1 MRRRATGRDADAG
14 AGASGTQP
22 MFGMTGRYVLREV
35 IPPLCLTQVVFTF
48 LMMLDPINKRAE
60 ELIGV
65 GVDGSDVVGLLVTL
79 LPYAIGISLPISL
92 LVGVLMALGRLSGD
106 REIVAMQACG
116 ISIYRILAPLLLLA
130 VAVAA
135 VDCYVLSTMVPN
147 ANQRF
152 REIVFRVSAN
162 RAEGEVKPRV
172 FEVDRFP
179 RVVLYVRE
187 VAADGWRDVFLADVD
202 RPGQPDVYVAEWGR
216 FAVDSER
223 RTVSVLL
230 RQGQRHRVDPA
241 NPGGYEVHD
250 FEQLTIQL
258 DASAL
263 FPDGGPVRGVNELSV
278 GELRREI
285 ATMREAGISPHQ
297 PIMAMHEKFSIP
309 VACLVF
315 VLLAVGLGVS
325 NRREGRLASFA
336 VGIAVILAYYVMMYL
351 GTAMAKGQW
360 LSPHLVRWIPNIVL
374 GLAGI
379 VLVRWRSGT
388 IERRATLPWLAA
400 RSRAAETVES
410 DQARDDPQA
419 VVVVSPATGWG
430 VNLLDRYVT
439 RIYFHWMAL
448 AFVGL
453 LGLFYVFTFL
463 DLADKLF
470 KEETTLVML
479 LTYFWYATPQYVSY
493 VLPIAALVATLVS
506 IGLLT
511 RTSELTVMKACGI
524 SLYRM
529 AVPILGFSLLW
540 SALLF
545 AIGEGILAQAN
556 RRAETLNHEI
566 RTGRAEPFGTADRA
580 WLVNED
586 GDIYHYLH
594 FDADRK
600 EIGSLSVWEFDG
612 RPWSLTRRTYA
623 AHAAFREVWNGH
635 DVWSRDFAATVGAA
649 PSYEHDAE
657 RALPAVAPPEV
668 FASELPEAELMNY
681 RELERHILE
690 LRALGFDVVNLV
702 VELHRKASFPFVTF
716 ILTLIAVPFAV
727 TIGPRGALY
736 GVGAG
741 IVLGFTYWI
750 VLSVFGALG
759 SAGALMPATAAWA
772 PNLIFGASAGYF
784 LFSVRT

>member
-1 MRRRATGRDADAG
+1 MLGI
-14 AGASGTQP
+14 
-22 MFGMTGRYVLREV
+22 TGRYVLREV
-35 IPPLCLTQVVFTF
+35 IPPFCLTQVVFTF
-48 LMMLDPINKRAE
+48 LLMLDPIRKEAE
-60 ELIGV
+60 RLIGV
-65 GVDGSDVVGLLVTL
+65 GVDGGDIVALLVTL
-79 LPYAIGISLPISL
+79 LPYAIGITLPMSL

-116 ISIYRILAPLLLLA
+116 ISIYRILTPLVLLA
-130 VAVAA
+130 TVVAA
-135 VDCYVLSTMVPN
+135 VDCYVLSTLVPN

-179 RVVLYVRE
+179 QVVLYVRE
-187 VAADGWRDVFLADVD
+187 VAADGWRDVFLADVE
-202 RPGQPDVYVAEWGR
+202 RPGEPDVYVAEWGR
-216 FAVDSER
+216 FAVDAER
-223 RTVSVLL
+223 KTVSVAL
-230 RQGQRHRVDPA
+230 RKGQRHRVDPA
-241 NPGGYEVHD
+241 DPGGYEVHD

-258 DASAL
+258 DASEL
-263 FPDGGPVRGVNELSV
+263 FPEGGPARGFNELSV
-278 GELRREI
+278 GELRDEI
-285 ATMREAGISPHQ
+285 VAMRAAGISPHP
-297 PIMAMHEKFSIP
+297 PIMSLHEKFSIP

-325 NRREGRLASFA
+325 NRKEGRLASFA
-336 VGIAVILAYYVMMYL
+336 LGIAVIFAYYVMMYL

-360 LSPHLVRWIPNIVL
+360 LSPHLVRWIPNVVL

-388 IERRATLPWLAA
+388 IERRTTLSWLVP
-400 RSRAAETVES
+400 RTRPAETVAAGRS
-410 DQARDDPQA
+410 GDPQA
-419 VVVVSPATGWG
+419 VVAVSPAARWG
-430 VNLLDRYVT
+430 INLLDRYVT
-439 RIYFHWMAL
+439 RIYLHWMAL

-453 LGLFYVFTFL
+453 LGIFYVGTFL

-470 KEETTLVML
+470 KEETTLVKL

-493 VLPIAALVATLVS
+493 VLPIAALVSTLVT

-540 SALLF
+540 SVVLF
-545 AIGEGILAQAN
+545 ALGEGILAQAN
-556 RRAETLNHEI
+556 RRAEALNREI
-566 RTGRAEPFGTADRA
+566 RSGQTQPFGTADRK
-580 WLVNED
+580 WMVNED

-594 FDADRK
+594 FDADRQ
-600 EIGSLSVWEFDG
+600 EVGGLSVYEFTG
-612 RPWSLTRRTYA
+612 RPWSLARRTYA
-623 AHAAFREVWNGH
+623 AHAAFEDGWTGH
-635 DVWSRDFAATVGAA
+635 DVWSRGFTTTAEDVPA
-649 PSYEHDAE
+649 YEHDAQ

-668 FASELPEAELMNY
+668 FSSALPEAELMSY

-702 VELHRKASFPFVTF
+702 VELHRKVSFPLVTF

-741 IVLGFTYWI
+741 IVLGFSYWI

-759 SAGALMPATAAWA
+759 SAGMLLPAAAAWA

>member
-1 MRRRATGRDADAG
+1 MLGIT
-14 AGASGTQP
+14 S
-22 MFGMTGRYVLREV
+22 RYVLREV
-35 IPPLCLTQVVFTF
+35 IPPFCLAQGVLTF
-48 LMMLDPINKRAE
+48 LLMLDPIRRYAE
-60 ELIGV
+60 DLIRV
-65 GVDGSDVVGLLVTL
+65 GVDGRDVVAILVPL
-79 LPYAIGISLPISL
+79 LPYAIGITLPMAL

-116 ISIYRILAPLLLLA
+116 ISIYRILTPLLLLA
-130 VAVAA
+130 TGVAA
-135 VDCYVLSTMVPN
+135 VDCYILSTMVPN

-152 REIVFRVSAN
+152 RETVIRVSAN
-162 RAEGEVKPRV
+162 RAEGEVRPRV

-179 RVVLYVRE
+179 GVVLYVRE

-202 RPGQPDVYVAEWGR
+202 RPAEPDVYVAEWGR
-216 FAVDSER
+216 VAVDSER
-223 RTVSVLL
+223 RTVSVAL

-241 NPGGYEVHD
+241 DPGGYEVHD
-250 FEQLTIQL
+250 FDELTIQL

-263 FPDGGPVRGVNELSV
+263 FPEVGPARGFNELSV
-278 GELRREI
+278 GELRDEI
-285 ATMREAGISPHQ
+285 VAMRAAGDSPHQ
-297 PIMAMHEKFSIP
+297 PIMSLHEKFSIP
-309 VACLVF
+309 VACFVF

-325 NRREGRLASFA
+325 NRKEGRLASFA
-336 VGIAVILAYYVMMYL
+336 LGIAVILAYYVIMYL

-360 LSPHLVRWIPNIVL
+360 LSPHLVRWIPNAVL
-374 GLAGI
+374 GVAGI

-388 IERRATLPWLAA
+388 IERRTMLPWLAQRPDSTEA
-400 RSRAAETVES
+400 AAADRS
-410 DQARDDPQA
+410 DDPES
-419 VVVVSPATGWG
+419 VVVVSPAAGWG
-430 VNLLDRYVT
+430 INLLDRYVT
-439 RIYFHWMAL
+439 RIYLHWMAL
-448 AFVGL
+448 AFIGL
-453 LGLFYVFTFL
+453 LGLSYVFTFL

-470 KEETTLVML
+470 KEETTLLKL
-479 LTYFWYATPQYVSY
+479 LSYFWYVTPQYVSY
-493 VLPIAALVATLVS
+493 VLPIAALVTTLVT

-540 SALLF
+540 SLVLF
-545 AIGEGILAQAN
+545 ALGEGILAQAN
-556 RRAETLNHEI
+556 RRAEALNREI
-566 RTGRAEPFGTADRA
+566 RSGQTEPFGTADRK
-580 WLVNED
+580 WMVNEH

-594 FDADRK
+594 FDADRQ
-600 EIGSLSVWEFDG
+600 EVGGLSVYEFTG
-612 RPWSLTRRTYA
+612 RPWSLARRTYA
-623 AHAAFREVWNGH
+623 AHAAFEDIWTGH
-635 DVWSRDFAATVGAA
+635 DVWSRGFTTTAEDVPA
-649 PSYEHDAE
+649 YEHDAE
-657 RALPAVAPPEV
+657 RTLPAVAPPEV
-668 FASELPEAELMNY
+668 FSSELPEAELMSY

-702 VELHRKASFPFVTF
+702 VELHRKVSFPLVTF

-741 IVLGFTYWI
+741 IVLGFSYWI

-759 SAGALMPATAAWA
+759 SAGVLLPAAAAWA